1 MLLVQFHVATSLS
14 AVRAVQTAVFLT
26 QAIQAVCPQAVKT
39 ARDLGEEAKQILHS
53 REKRRHFPMFFPLL
67 SLLSLAAYAAAEDA
81 AVGEIPLLSGN
92 GGLTGAGYGDAY
104 GGKVAEGV
112 HGIGG
117 RAGGQLGLTGL
128 LGLGGGRKKR
138 QDFPPFSFLIP
149 APLVDPVPPT
159 QEGSGETEEEGRQKR
174 DASATADA
182 TANGGDASATANAA
196 ANPPPAASATANA
209 NATSNGGNASAVAS
223 AIANQRRGS
232 RTTAVPAARKRRQ
245 ANASANALASAA
257 GKGSAS
263 ANAAALA
270 TAGSATAAPVARRKR
285 QVLGFVPFESLGFT
299 APAPEA
305 ATGAPEAPATEPC

>member
-1 MLLVQFHVATSLS
+1 
-14 AVRAVQTAVFLT
+14 
-26 QAIQAVCPQAVKT
+26 
-39 ARDLGEEAKQILHS
+39 
-53 REKRRHFPMFFPLL
+53 MFFPLL

-196 ANPPPAASATANA
+196 ANPPPAVAAAAARKKRQACCAALFMARALPALLPMQTPHR
-209 NATSNGGNASAVAS
+209 TEETLVAS